1 MAKKVR
7 GHRANKPNDSFGT
20 INNESLYRGKYR
32 DDVYLDEDDEENVEQ
47 QAQPEDE
54 EQPEP
59 SFAQGEAE
67 VKHDYKKRYDDL
79 KRHYDEKVQEFK
91 TKEKQLEATLSE
103 ATRSQ
108 GISLPK
114 TEEELVKFKEEYP
127 DVYDVVETIATMKA
141 GERAQILEQE
151 LETIREKEK
160 NVRVQAAY
168 QELVNAHPDFNE
180 IRQDEAFLGWLDEQ
194 PPSISDGILK
204 NNTDAR
210 WASRVIDL
218 YKADANIT
226 TNKRTKKKK
235 EDAAVSVGSAKARD
249 ITDSRS
255 EGRVFK
261 ASDIARMKPWEFE
274 KMESEIDSARA
285 EGRID
290 YNS

>member
-7 GHRANKPNDSFGT
+7 GHRANKSNDSFGT
-20 INNESLYRGKYR
+20 INNESLYKGKYR
-32 DDVYLDEDDEENVEQ
+32 EDVYTDDDEENVEEQ
-47 QAQPEDE
+47 QAQPEEE
-54 EQPEP
+54 EQTEP
-59 SFAQGEAE
+59 SFVQGEAE

-91 TKEKQLEATLSE
+91 DKEKQLEATLTE

-114 TEEELVKFKEEYP
+114 TEEELVKFKEEFP

-160 NVRVQAAY
+160 NTRVQAAY
-168 QELVNAHPDFNE
+168 QELMNSHPDFNE
-180 IRQDEAFLGWLDEQ
+180 IRQDEKFLGWLEEQ

-226 TNKRTKKKK
+226 TKRAKKKK
-235 EDAAVSVGSAKARD
+235 EDAAVSVGTAKARD
-249 ITDSRS
+249 LTDSHP
-255 EGRVFK
+255 EGRMFK
-261 ASDIARMKPWEFE
+261 ASEIAKMKPWEFE

>member
-7 GHRANKPNDSFGT
+7 GHRANKANDSFGT
-20 INNESLYRGKYR
+20 INNDSLYRGGYR
-32 DDVYLDEDDEENVEQ
+32 EEVYAEEEDQDVEEQ
-47 QAQPEDE
+47 QAQPEE
-54 EQPEP
+54 QQPEP
-59 SFAQGEAE
+59 SFVQGEAE

-79 KRHYDEKVQEFK
+79 KQHYDKKVQEFK
-91 TKEKQLEATLSE
+91 DKEKQLEATLSE

-141 GERAQILEQE
+141 GERAQILEEE
-151 LETIREKEK
+151 LETIKEKEK

-168 QELVNAHPDFNE
+168 QELLNSHPDFNE
-180 IRQDEAFLGWLDEQ
+180 IRQDEKFLGWLDEQ

-226 TNKRTKKKK
+226 TNKRTSKKK
-235 EDAAVSVGSAKARD
+235 EDAAVSVGASKARD

-261 ASDIARMKPWEFE
+261 ASDIAKMKPWEFE

>member
-20 INNESLYRGKYR
+20 INNDGLYKGKYR
-32 DDVYLDEDDEENVEQ
+32 EDVYLDDDEENVEEQ
-47 QAQPEDE
+47 QAQPEEE
-54 EQPEP
+54 EQTEP
-59 SFAQGEAE
+59 SFVQGEAE

-91 TKEKQLEATLSE
+91 DKEKQLEATLTE

-114 TEEELVKFKEEYP
+114 TEEELVKFKEEFP

-151 LETIREKEK
+151 LETIREKEQ
-160 NVRVQAAY
+160 NTRVQAAY
-168 QELVNAHPDFNE
+168 QELMNSHPDFNE
-180 IRQDEAFLGWLDEQ
+180 IRQDEKFLGWLEEQ

-218 YKADANIT
+218 YKADVNIT
-226 TNKRTKKKK
+226 PKRTKKKK
-235 EDAAVSVGSAKARD
+235 EDAAVSVGAAKARD
-249 ITDSRS
+249 LTDLRT

-261 ASDIARMKPWEFE
+261 ASDIAKMKPWEFE
-274 KMESEIDSARA
+274 KLEGEIDSARA

>member
-20 INNESLYRGKYR
+20 INNDGLYKGKYR
-32 DDVYLDEDDEENVEQ
+32 EDVYLDDDEENVEEQ
-47 QAQPEDE
+47 QAQPEEE
-54 EQPEP
+54 EQTEP
-59 SFAQGEAE
+59 SFVQGEAE

-91 TKEKQLEATLSE
+91 DKEKQLEATLTE

-114 TEEELVKFKEEYP
+114 TEEELVKFKEEFP
-127 DVYDVVETIATMKA
+127 DVYEVVETIGNMKA

-151 LETIREKEK
+151 LETIREKEQ
-160 NVRVQAAY
+160 NTRIQAAY
-168 QELVNAHPDFNE
+168 QELINSHPDFNE
-180 IRQDEAFLGWLDEQ
+180 IRQDEKFLGWLEEQ

-210 WASRVIDL
+210 WASRVVDL
-218 YKADANIT
+218 YKADVNIT
-226 TNKRTKKKK
+226 PKRTKKKK
-235 EDAAVSVGSAKARD
+235 EDAAVSVGAAKARD
-249 ITDSRS
+249 LTDSRT
-255 EGRVFK
+255 EGRTFK
-261 ASDIARMKPWEFE
+261 ASDIAKMKPWEFE
-274 KMESEIDSARA
+274 KLESEIDSARA

>member
-20 INNESLYRGKYR
+20 INNDGLYKGKYR
-32 DDVYLDEDDEENVEQ
+32 EDVYLDDDEENVEEQ
-47 QAQPEDE
+47 QAQPEE
-54 EQPEP
+54 EQQTEP
-59 SFAQGEAE
+59 SFVQGEAE

-91 TKEKQLEATLSE
+91 DKEKQLEATLTE

-114 TEEELVKFKEEYP
+114 TEEELVKFKEEFP

-151 LETIREKEK
+151 LETIREKEQ
-160 NVRVQAAY
+160 NTRIQAAY
-168 QELVNAHPDFNE
+168 QELINSHPDFND
-180 IRQDEAFLGWLDEQ
+180 IRQDEKFLGWLEEQ

-210 WASRVIDL
+210 WASRVVDL
-218 YKADANIT
+218 YKADVNIT
-226 TNKRTKKKK
+226 PKRTKKKK
-235 EDAAVSVGSAKARD
+235 EDAAVSVGAAKARD
-249 ITDSRS
+249 LTDSRT

-261 ASDIARMKPWEFE
+261 ASDIAKMKPWEFE
-274 KMESEIDSARA
+274 KLESEIDSARA

>member
-20 INNESLYRGKYR
+20 INNNNLYRGGYR
-32 DDVYLDEDDEENVEQ
+32 EDVYAEEDKDVEEQ
-47 QAQPEDE
+47 QAQPEE
-54 EQPEP
+54 EKTEP
-59 SFAQGEAE
+59 SFVQGEAE

-91 TKEKQLEATLSE
+91 DKEKQLEATLTE

-114 TEEELVKFKEEYP
+114 TEEELVKFKEEFP

-151 LETIREKEK
+151 LETIREKEQ
-160 NVRVQAAY
+160 NTRVQAAY
-168 QELVNAHPDFNE
+168 QELINSHPDFNE
-180 IRQDEAFLGWLDEQ
+180 IRQDEKFLGWLEEQ

-210 WASRVIDL
+210 WASRVVDL
-218 YKADANIT
+218 YKADVNIT
-226 TNKRTKKKK
+226 PKRTKKKK
-235 EDAAVSVGSAKARD
+235 EDAAVSIGAAKARD
-249 ITDSRS
+249 LTDSWT

-261 ASDIARMKPWEFE
+261 ASDIAKMKPWEFE

>member
-20 INNESLYRGKYR
+20 INNDGLYKGKYR
-32 DDVYLDEDDEENVEQ
+32 EDVYLDDDEENVEEQ
-47 QAQPEDE
+47 QAQPEEE
-54 EQPEP
+54 EQTEP
-59 SFAQGEAE
+59 SFVQGEAE

-79 KRHYDEKVQEFK
+79 KRHYDEKVKEFK
-91 TKEKQLEATLSE
+91 DKEKQLEATLTE

-108 GISLPK
+108 DISLPK
-114 TEEELVKFKEEYP
+114 TEEELVKFKEEFP

-151 LETIREKEK
+151 LETIREKEQ
-160 NVRVQAAY
+160 NTRIQAAY
-168 QELVNAHPDFNE
+168 QELINSHPDFNE
-180 IRQDEAFLGWLDEQ
+180 IRQDEKFLGWLEEQ

-210 WASRVIDL
+210 WASRVVDL
-218 YKADANIT
+218 YKADVNIT
-226 TNKRTKKKK
+226 SKRTKKKK
-235 EDAAVSVGSAKARD
+235 EDAAVSVGAAKARD
-249 ITDSRS
+249 LTDSRT
-255 EGRVFK
+255 EGRTFK
-261 ASDIARMKPWEFE
+261 ASDIAKMKPWEFE
-274 KMESEIDSARA
+274 KLESEIDSARA

>member
-20 INNESLYRGKYR
+20 INNDGLYKGKYR
-32 DDVYLDEDDEENVEQ
+32 EDVYLDDDEENVKEQ
-47 QAQPEDE
+47 QAQPEEE
-54 EQPEP
+54 EQTEP
-59 SFAQGEAE
+59 SFVQGEAE

-79 KRHYDEKVQEFK
+79 KRHYDEKVKEFK
-91 TKEKQLEATLSE
+91 DKEKQLEATLTE

-108 GISLPK
+108 DISLPK
-114 TEEELVKFKEEYP
+114 TEEELVKFKEEFP

-151 LETIREKEK
+151 LETIREKEQ
-160 NVRVQAAY
+160 NTRIQAAY
-168 QELVNAHPDFNE
+168 QELINSHPDFNE
-180 IRQDEAFLGWLDEQ
+180 IRQDEKFLGWLEEQ

-210 WASRVIDL
+210 WASRVVDL
-218 YKADANIT
+218 YKADVNIT
-226 TNKRTKKKK
+226 PKRTKKKK
-235 EDAAVSVGSAKARD
+235 EDAAVSVGAAKARD
-249 ITDSRS
+249 LTDSRI

-261 ASDIARMKPWEFE
+261 ASDIAKMKPWEFE
-274 KMESEIDSARA
+274 KLESEIDSARA

>member
-7 GHRANKPNDSFGT
+7 GQRANKPNDSFGT
-20 INNESLYRGKYR
+20 INNEGLYRGSYR
-32 DDVYLDEDDEENVEQ
+32 DEVYTEDEDVEQ
-47 QAQPEDE
+47 QAQPEEE

-59 SFAQGEAE
+59 SFANSEAE

-79 KRHYDEKVQEFK
+79 KQHYDKKVHEFK
-91 TKEKQLEATLSE
+91 EKENQLQATLSQ

-141 GERAQILEQE
+141 GERAKVLEE
-151 LETIREKEK
+151 EIETIREKEK
-160 NVRVQAAY
+160 STRVQAAY
-168 QELVNAHPDFNE
+168 QELINFHPDFNE
-180 IRQDEAFLGWLDEQ
+180 IRENEKFLGWLDEQ
-194 PPSISDGILK
+194 PPSISEGILK

-226 TNKRTKKKK
+226 TKRAKKKS
-235 EDAAVSVGSAKARD
+235 EDAAASVSSAKARD
-249 ITDSRS
+249 AIESQS
-255 EGRVFK
+255 EGRMFK
-261 ASDIARMKPWEFE
+261 ASDIAKMKPWEFE

>member
-20 INNESLYRGKYR
+20 INNDGLYKGKYR
-32 DDVYLDEDDEENVEQ
+32 EDVYLDDDEENVEEQ
-47 QAQPEDE
+47 QAQPEEE
-54 EQPEP
+54 EQTEP
-59 SFAQGEAE
+59 SFVQGEAE

-91 TKEKQLEATLSE
+91 DKEKQLEATLTE

-114 TEEELVKFKEEYP
+114 TEEELVKFKEEFP

-151 LETIREKEK
+151 LETIREKEQ
-160 NVRVQAAY
+160 NTRIQAAY
-168 QELVNAHPDFNE
+168 QELINSHPDFNE
-180 IRQDEAFLGWLDEQ
+180 IRQDEKFLGWLEEQ

-210 WASRVIDL
+210 WASRVVDL
-218 YKADANIT
+218 YKADVNIT
-226 TNKRTKKKK
+226 PKRTKKKK
-235 EDAAVSVGSAKARD
+235 EDAAVSVGAAKARD
-249 ITDSRS
+249 LTDSRT
-255 EGRVFK
+255 EGRTFK
-261 ASDIARMKPWEFE
+261 ASDIAKMKPWEFE
-274 KMESEIDSARA
+274 KLESEIDSARA

-290 YNS
+290 FNS

>member
-7 GHRANKPNDSFGT
+7 GHRENKPNDSFGT
-20 INNESLYRGKYR
+20 INNDGLYKGKYR
-32 DDVYLDEDDEENVEQ
+32 EDVYLDDDEENVEEQ
-47 QAQPEDE
+47 QAQPEE
-54 EQPEP
+54 EQQTEP
-59 SFAQGEAE
+59 SFVQGEAE

-91 TKEKQLEATLSE
+91 DKEKQLEATLTE

-114 TEEELVKFKEEYP
+114 TEEELVKFKEEFP

-151 LETIREKEK
+151 LETIREKEQ
-160 NVRVQAAY
+160 NTRIQAAY
-168 QELVNAHPDFNE
+168 QELMNSHPDFNE
-180 IRQDEAFLGWLDEQ
+180 IRQDEKFLGWLEEQ

-210 WASRVIDL
+210 WASRVVDL
-218 YKADANIT
+218 YKADVNIT
-226 TNKRTKKKK
+226 PKRTKKKK
-235 EDAAVSVGSAKARD
+235 EDAAVSVGAAKARD
-249 ITDSRS
+249 LTDSRI

-261 ASDIARMKPWEFE
+261 ASDIAKMKPWEFE
-274 KMESEIDSARA
+274 KLESEIDSARA

>member
-7 GHRANKPNDSFGT
+7 GNRANKPNDSFGT
-20 INNESLYRGKYR
+20 INNDNLYKGGYR
-32 DDVYLDEDDEENVEQ
+32 EDVYAEEDKDVEEQ
-47 QAQPEDE
+47 QAQPEE
-54 EQPEP
+54 EKTEP
-59 SFAQGEAE
+59 SFVQGEAE

-91 TKEKQLEATLSE
+91 DKEKQLEATLTE

-114 TEEELVKFKEEYP
+114 TEEELVKFKEEFP

-151 LETIREKEK
+151 LETIREKEQ
-160 NVRVQAAY
+160 NTRVQAAY
-168 QELVNAHPDFNE
+168 QELINSHPDFNE
-180 IRQDEAFLGWLDEQ
+180 IRQDEKFLGWLEEQ

-210 WASRVIDL
+210 WASRVVDL
-218 YKADANIT
+218 YKADVNIT
-226 TNKRTKKKK
+226 PKRTKKKK
-235 EDAAVSVGSAKARD
+235 EDAAVSIGAAKARD
-249 ITDSRS
+249 LTDSRT

-261 ASDIARMKPWEFE
+261 ASDIAKMKPWEFE

>member
-20 INNESLYRGKYR
+20 INNDGLYKGKYR
-32 DDVYLDEDDEENVEQ
+32 EDVYLDDDEENVKEQ
-47 QAQPEDE
+47 QAQPEEE
-54 EQPEP
+54 EQTEP
-59 SFAQGEAE
+59 SFVQGEAE

-79 KRHYDEKVQEFK
+79 KRHYDEKVKEFK
-91 TKEKQLEATLSE
+91 DKEKQLEATLTE

-108 GISLPK
+108 DISLPK
-114 TEEELVKFKEEYP
+114 TEEELVKFKEEFP

-151 LETIREKEK
+151 LETIREKEQ
-160 NVRVQAAY
+160 NTRIQAAY
-168 QELVNAHPDFNE
+168 QELINSHPDFNE
-180 IRQDEAFLGWLDEQ
+180 IRQDEKFLGWLEEQ

-210 WASRVIDL
+210 WASRVVDL
-218 YKADANIT
+218 YKADVNIT
-226 TNKRTKKKK
+226 PKRTKKKK
-235 EDAAVSVGSAKARD
+235 EDAAVSVGAAKARD
-249 ITDSRS
+249 LTDARI

-261 ASDIARMKPWEFE
+261 ASDIAKMKPWEFE
-274 KMESEIDSARA
+274 KLESEIDSARA

>member
-20 INNESLYRGKYR
+20 INNDGLYKGKYR
-32 DDVYLDEDDEENVEQ
+32 EDVYLDDDEENVEEQ
-47 QAQPEDE
+47 QAQPEE
-54 EQPEP
+54 EEKTEP
-59 SFAQGEAE
+59 SFVQGEAE

-91 TKEKQLEATLSE
+91 DKEKQLEATLTE

-114 TEEELVKFKEEYP
+114 TEEELVKFKEEFP

-151 LETIREKEK
+151 LETIREKEQ
-160 NVRVQAAY
+160 NTRIQAAY
-168 QELVNAHPDFNE
+168 QELINSHPDFNE
-180 IRQDEAFLGWLDEQ
+180 IRQDEKFLGWLEEQ

-210 WASRVIDL
+210 WASRVVDL
-218 YKADANIT
+218 YKADVNIT
-226 TNKRTKKKK
+226 PKRTKKKK
-235 EDAAVSVGSAKARD
+235 EDAAVSVGAAKARD
-249 ITDSRS
+249 LTDSRT
-255 EGRVFK
+255 EGRTFK
-261 ASDIARMKPWEFE
+261 ASDIAKMKPWEFE

>member
-168 QELVNAHPDFNE
+168 QELINAHPDFNE

-261 ASDIARMKPWEFE
+261 ASDIAKMKPWEFE